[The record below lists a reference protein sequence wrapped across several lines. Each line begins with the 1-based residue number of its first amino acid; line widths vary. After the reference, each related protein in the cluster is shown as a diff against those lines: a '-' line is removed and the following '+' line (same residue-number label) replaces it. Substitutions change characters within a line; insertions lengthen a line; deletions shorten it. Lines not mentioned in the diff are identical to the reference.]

1 MFLKHGQVA
10 GNEVATWLDKG
21 VCNLR
26 KDILGRELHDGDVCV
41 GKGTGRYVAGM
52 DVGVWSGKSIA
63 FRGGGKRSM
72 GDVFL
77 VVNPSKEELEIKEE
91 IEKSLSEIEA
101 KRKEKASI
109 STIPLSKLQ
118 VGGVYKC
125 NNGQT
130 YIYLG
135 KRKVIL
141 DDCYR
146 SHDDIAEGH
155 CFVYVNEKWSDD
167 EIKENILNVNTYRRT
182 HNIDVLKGNKKLTEL
197 IRCVDL
203 TFPMVNEVKRDGYDR
218 YCSEYHYKL
227 TVE

>member
-1 MFLKHGQVA
+1 MS
-10 GNEVATWLDKG
+10 
-21 VCNLR
+21 

-91 IEKSLSEIEA
+91 IEKSLSEIEV
-101 KRKEKASI
+101 KRKEKESM
-109 STIPLSKLQ
+109 STISLSKLQ
-118 VGGVYKC
+118 VGGLYKC

-135 KRKVIL
+135 KRKVTL

-146 SHDDIAEGH
+146 SRDDIAEGH
-155 CFVYVNEKWSDD
+155 CFVYVNSECSDD
-167 EIKENILNVNTYRRT
+167 EIKENILNVNTYRGT
-182 HNIDVLKGNKKLTEL
+182 HNIDILKGNKKLTEL

-203 TFPMVNEVKRDGYDR
+203 TFPMINEVKRDGYNR

-227 TVE
+227 TIE

>member
-1 MFLKHGQVA
+1 MS
-10 GNEVATWLDKG
+10 
-21 VCNLR
+21 

-41 GKGTGRYVAGM
+41 GKGTGRYVVGM

-77 VVNPSKEELEIKEE
+77 VVNPSKDELDIKDE
-91 IEKSLSEIEA
+91 IEKSLLEIES
-101 KRKEKASI
+101 KRQEKELKV
-109 STIPLSKLQ
+109 TIPLSKLQ

-125 NNGQT
+125 NNGQI

-135 KRKVIL
+135 KRKVTL
-141 DDCYR
+141 EDYR
-146 SHDDIAEGH
+146 RTHNDIEEGN
-155 CFVYVNEKWSDD
+155 CFVYVNLKWSDD
-167 EIKENILNVNTYRRT
+167 EIKENILNVNTYRGT

-197 IRCVDL
+197 IRYVGL
-203 TFPMVNEVKRDGYDR
+203 TFPMVNEIKREGYNR